1 MALVNAPLLSLSAS
15 GSIGDAITF
24 SSWKGRA
31 YVRSLV
37 KPANPKSGGQ
47 VGVRAAFK
55 FLSQQWVNLTAP
67 DQASWEELADAASV
81 APFNSYMKENLLRN
95 RNFLAA
101 TRLYPAA
108 VALTADTLTT
118 FTATAGVRQITI
130 DAVVANVESDN
141 WGFLLYRGLTTAFV
155 PAFDNLIA
163 VVQAESGDT
172 VAFVDTPLDPDA
184 YFYDA
189 KPFCIDAAVGA
200 LTGEINDTVT

>member
-1 MALVNAPLLSLSAS
+1 MSLSAS

-55 FLSQQWVNLTAP
+55 FLSQNWVDLTAP
-67 DQASWEELADAASV
+67 DKASWEDLADAASV
-81 APFNSYMKENLLRN
+81 APFNSYMKTNLLRN
-95 RNFLAA
+95 RNFLAP

-108 VALTADTLTT
+108 VALTADVLST
-118 FTATAGVRQITI
+118 FTATAGERQITI
-130 DAVVANVESDN
+130 DIVVANVETDN
-141 WGFLLYRGLTTAFV
+141 WGVLLFRGLTTGFT

-163 VVQAESGDT
+163 VILAESGDT
-172 VAFVDTPLDPDA
+172 VAYVDTPLDPDE

-189 KPFCIDAAVGA
+189 KPFCIDGAMGA
-200 LTGEINDTVT
+200 LKGEISDTVT